1 MSVLDD
7 IDFQVELMRN
17 DLINVKY
24 IMDLIGQINLSDV
37 KARDEKRHQI
47 HKLLD
52 KADDQQLRLKA
63 DLIRSFLDKVV
74 PSLKEDSDINEAYYE
89 FEDKEKTKEID
100 IFAEQ
105 KDFSAIL
112 LNEAVNE
119 YEYSGNIDRKS
130 IGQNISEPFMKRKRK
145 PTKLYSLLKIL
156 LKNMVWLNNF
166 IKSLYFSLLQGFLL
180 YTQFVVI
187 KNTNKKVSQ
196 ISQLFTFHNGSLIN
210 RLEVVETSQG

>member
-74 PSLKEDSDINEAYYE
+74 PSLKRIQILMKLTMNL
-89 FEDKEKTKEID
+89 KTKKTKEID
-100 IFAEQ
+100 AFAEQ
-105 KDFSAIL
+105 KPFL
-112 LNEAVNE
+112 LC
-119 YEYSGNIDRKS
+119 YL
-130 IGQNISEPFMKRKRK
+130 
-145 PTKLYSLLKIL
+145 TKLLMSMNIVEILTVNLSVKIFQNLL
-156 LKNMVWLNNF
+156 
-166 IKSLYFSLLQGFLL
+166 
-180 YTQFVVI
+180 
-187 KNTNKKVSQ
+187 
-196 ISQLFTFHNGSLIN
+196 
-210 RLEVVETSQG
+210 

>member
-89 FEDKEKTKEID
+89 FEDKEKPKKLMHLQNKKP
-100 IFAEQ
+100 F
-105 KDFSAIL
+105 L
-112 LNEAVNE
+112 LC
-119 YEYSGNIDRKS
+119 YL
-130 IGQNISEPFMKRKRK
+130 
-145 PTKLYSLLKIL
+145 TKLLMSMNIVEILTVNLSVKIFQNLL
-156 LKNMVWLNNF
+156 
-166 IKSLYFSLLQGFLL
+166 
-180 YTQFVVI
+180 
-187 KNTNKKVSQ
+187 
-196 ISQLFTFHNGSLIN
+196 
-210 RLEVVETSQG
+210 

>member
-1 MSVLDD
+1 MK
-7 IDFQVELMRN
+7 
-17 DLINVKY
+17 LIT
-24 IMDLIGQINLSDV
+24 NL
-37 KARDEKRHQI
+37 KTKRKQ
-47 HKLLD
+47 
-52 KADDQQLRLKA
+52 
-63 DLIRSFLDKVV
+63 
-74 PSLKEDSDINEAYYE
+74 
-89 FEDKEKTKEID
+89 KEID

-166 IKSLYFSLLQGFLL
+166 IKSLYFFF
-180 YTQFVVI
+180 TTRIFVI
-187 KNTNKKVSQ
+187 YSICSNKKYK
-196 ISQLFTFHNGSLIN
+196 
-210 RLEVVETSQG
+210 

>member
-74 PSLKEDSDINEAYYE
+74 PSLKRIQILMKLTMNL
-89 FEDKEKTKEID
+89 KTK
-100 IFAEQ
+100 
-105 KDFSAIL
+105 
-112 LNEAVNE
+112 
-119 YEYSGNIDRKS
+119 
-130 IGQNISEPFMKRKRK
+130 
-145 PTKLYSLLKIL
+145 
-156 LKNMVWLNNF
+156 KNQRN
-166 IKSLYFSLLQGFLL
+166 
-180 YTQFVVI
+180 
-187 KNTNKKVSQ
+187 
-196 ISQLFTFHNGSLIN
+196 
-210 RLEVVETSQG
+210 

>member
-1 MSVLDD
+1 MDNEEAVSVLDD

-24 IMDLIGQINLSDV
+24 IMDLIGQINLSDA

-89 FEDKEKTKEID
+89 FEDKEKQKKLMHLQNKKLFLLCYLMKLLMSMNIVVISIVNLSVK
-100 IFAEQ
+100 IFQ
-105 KDFSAIL
+105 
-112 LNEAVNE
+112 
-119 YEYSGNIDRKS
+119 
-130 IGQNISEPFMKRKRK
+130 
-145 PTKLYSLLKIL
+145 SLL
-156 LKNMVWLNNF
+156 
-166 IKSLYFSLLQGFLL
+166 
-180 YTQFVVI
+180 
-187 KNTNKKVSQ
+187 
-196 ISQLFTFHNGSLIN
+196 
-210 RLEVVETSQG
+210 

>member
-1 MSVLDD
+1 MRVIKGDNDDAVSVLND

-24 IMDLIGQINLSDV
+24 IMDLIGQINLSDA

-89 FEDKEKTKEID
+89 FEDKEK
-100 IFAEQ
+100 Q
-105 KDFSAIL
+105 KKL
-112 LNEAVNE
+112 MHLPN
-119 YEYSGNIDRKS
+119 KS
-130 IGQNISEPFMKRKRK
+130 FFCYV
-145 PTKLYSLLKIL
+145 T
-156 LKNMVWLNNF
+156 
-166 IKSLYFSLLQGFLL
+166 
-180 YTQFVVI
+180 
-187 KNTNKKVSQ
+187 
-196 ISQLFTFHNGSLIN
+196 
-210 RLEVVETSQG
+210 

>member
-1 MSVLDD
+1 MVKVDNDDAVSVLDD

-74 PSLKEDSDINEAYYE
+74 P
-89 FEDKEKTKEID
+89 
-100 IFAEQ
+100 
-105 KDFSAIL
+105 
-112 LNEAVNE
+112 
-119 YEYSGNIDRKS
+119 
-130 IGQNISEPFMKRKRK
+130 
-145 PTKLYSLLKIL
+145 
-156 LKNMVWLNNF
+156 
-166 IKSLYFSLLQGFLL
+166 
-180 YTQFVVI
+180 
-187 KNTNKKVSQ
+187 
-196 ISQLFTFHNGSLIN
+196 
-210 RLEVVETSQG
+210 